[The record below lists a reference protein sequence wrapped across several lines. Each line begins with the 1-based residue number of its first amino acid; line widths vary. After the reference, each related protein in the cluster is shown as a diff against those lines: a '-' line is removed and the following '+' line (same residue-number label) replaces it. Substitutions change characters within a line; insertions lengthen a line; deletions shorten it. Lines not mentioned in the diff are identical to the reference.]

1 MGSRDVDLQGQSND
15 LCRFGC
21 DVVALTQYCK
31 LTTFLYFIL
40 PYIGADSADS
50 TITGVAI
57 TYIGINHVNKP
68 SLYPV
73 DDHSIPDK
81 PHQNHRLQNP
91 SLDWFLPLS
100 VVQQQATYNL
110 QHYATIIFVLYSMP
124 AAGKLSVGDSVPAA
138 AKLA

>member
-91 SLDWFLPLS
+91 SWTGFCHCQLFNNKQPT
-100 VVQQQATYNL
+100 TYNTTL
-110 QHYATIIFVLYSMP
+110 QLFSSCIACRQP
-124 AAGKLSVGDSVPAA
+124 ASYPWGIACRQLPS
-138 AKLA
+138 